1 MPEYSL
7 DDNHIVSVKTDIQSV
22 DLLNSKGWNIKTSFP
37 KKTLEQA
44 LLARELSFKL
54 NYQIGIANSYCN
66 SGAAYYL
73 LSHYQLALSDLFK
86 AKEFFNSINDKP
98 QISVCLRYIGNAYVG
113 LNQFEKAIEFYNQ
126 TLQISNELND
136 LKSIAYLH
144 ANMGFTYLKMQVFP
158 KAIDV
163 LNKALDILHKQNDD
177 IGIADASNTLA
188 QVHIENNQSSKAF
201 GLIQEALK
209 RSNNVDHIRGI
220 ANSNTNLGNF
230 YKLRQDFDRA
240 IYHHKI
246 ALASAIEMGEKMLA
260 ASVYKNLSNTY
271 QDNGDFKKALECFE
285 QYEYTKSKLNDLNNE
300 VAVQSLQNELE
311 LEKSEKEN
319 EIFRLKNIELVNAFK
334 LIEEKN
340 KNITDSLKY
349 ARHIQESLMP
359 GKTTLDTHLQDY
371 FVFYKSKDIVSGDF
385 YWLQQK
391 NDKVFFSVVD
401 CTGHGVPGAFI
412 SLVGNNVLI
421 QAVKDNVSGR
431 AEDIIN
437 QTNILFNRT
446 IRQTLEEST
455 VKDGMDLSF
464 LAIDRKKEELQFV
477 GANHTLVLIRDGNML
492 TFKGNKFPI
501 GIFIGEEVKQF
512 TSETIPYKK
521 GDTFYLFTDGY
532 IDQFGGADSRKY
544 TRKRLYT
551 LLLEINYLPMT
562 EQKEKIVSVFN
573 EWLGDQEQLDDV
585 LISGIRF

>member
-22 DLLNSKGWNIKTSFP
+22 DLLNSKGWSIKTSFP

-54 NYQIGIANSYCN
+54 NYQIGIATSFCN

-86 AKEFFNSINDKP
+86 AKEFFSSINDKP
-98 QISVCLRYIGNAYVG
+98 KISVCLRYIGNAYVG
-113 LNQFEKAIEFYNQ
+113 LNQFDKAIEFYNQ

-144 ANMGFTYLKMQVFP
+144 ANMGFTYLKMQIFP
-158 KAIDV
+158 KAIDF

-230 YKLRQDFDRA
+230 YKLRQDYDRA

-271 QDNGDFKKALECFE
+271 QGNGDFKKALECFE

-300 VAVQSLQNELE
+300 VAVQSLQNELQ

-359 GKTTLDTHLQDY
+359 GKATLDTHLQDY

-391 NDKVFFSVVD
+391 NDKIFFSVVD

-421 QAVKDNVSGR
+421 QAVKDNVSDR

-437 QTNILFNRT
+437 QTNILFNKT

-464 LAIDRKKEELQFV
+464 LAIDRKRKELQFV
-477 GANHTLVLIRDGNML
+477 GANHTLVLIRDGSML

-501 GIFIGEEVKQF
+501 GVFIGEEVKQF

-532 IDQFGGADSRKY
+532 IDQFGGLDNRKY
-544 TRKRLYT
+544 TRKRLYS
-551 LLLEINYLPMT
+551 LLIEINSLSMT
-562 EQKEKIVSVFN
+562 EQKEKIISVFN

-585 LISGIRF
+585 LIAGIRF